1 MNEPSQIITPG
12 PLTRRSFL
20 RTSTVAAGGAV
31 LGALAAERFA
41 YGQATDDTIKVAL
54 IGCGGRGSGAAAQA
68 LSVSG
73 GPIKLV
79 AMADAFK
86 DRLDSAHNQLSG
98 RFAEKVDVP
107 EDRRF
112 IGFDAYKQALALCD
126 VAILATPPG
135 FRPIHFEEAIKA
147 GKHVFMEKPVAV
159 DAPGVR
165 RVLAAAEEAKKK
177 NLKVG
182 VGLQRRHHPGYI
194 ETIKRIQDGAIGD
207 IILARAY
214 WNDAGVWVKPRQPN
228 QTEMEYQ
235 MKNWY
240 YFNWLCGD
248 HINEQH
254 IHNLDVINWMKNAYP
269 VKAAGMGGRLVRV
282 GKDYGEI
289 YDHHAVE
296 FHYADGTIL
305 SSQCRHQPGCWSSV
319 SEFASGTKGAS
330 ELHRNMITGANAWR
344 HKQGQPVDPY
354 QREHDDLFAAI
365 RGDTPYNEAEYGAKS
380 TMTAIMGRMATYSGK
395 EIEWDKALNSQ
406 IDLMPEKFAW
416 DAMPKVLPGP
426 DGMYPCAIP
435 GKTVTV

>member
-1 MNEPSQIITPG
+1 LS
-12 PLTRRSFL
+12 
-20 RTSTVAAGGAV
+20 
-31 LGALAAERFA
+31 AERFA
-41 YGQATDDTIKVAL
+41 FGQAADDSIKVAL

-86 DRLDSAHNQLSG
+86 DRLEGAHKQLSG
-98 RFAEKVDVP
+98 RFADQVDVP

-112 IGFDAYKQALALCD
+112 VGFDAYKQALALCD
-126 VAILATPPG
+126 VAILSTPPG
-135 FRPIHFEEAIKA
+135 FRPIHFEEAIKQ

-165 RVLAAAEEAKKK
+165 KVLAAAEEAKKK

-182 VGLQRRHHPGYI
+182 VGLQRRHQPGYI

-207 IILARAY
+207 IVLARAY
-214 WNDAGVWVKPRQPN
+214 WNDSGVWVKPRQPN

-235 MKNWY
+235 MRNWY

-254 IHNLDVINWMKNAYP
+254 IHNLDVINWVKNAYP
-269 VKAAGMGGRLVRV
+269 VRAAGMGGRQVRV

-305 SSQCRHQPGCWSSV
+305 ASQCRHQPGCWSSV
-319 SEFASGTKGAS
+319 SEFAHGTKGKS
-330 ELHRNMITGANAWR
+330 EIHRNIITGADTWR
-344 HKQGQPVDPY
+344 YKQREPVDPY
-354 QREHDDLFAAI
+354 QREHDDLFHAI
-365 RGDTPYNEAEYGAKS
+365 RTNEPYNEAEYGAKS
-380 TMTAIMGRMATYSGK
+380 TLTAIMGRMATYSGK
-395 EIEWDKALNSQ
+395 EVEWDKALNSE
-406 IDLMPEKFAW
+406 INLMPESFAF
-416 DAMPKVLPGP
+416 DAKPKSLPGE

-435 GKTVTV
+435 GKTVAV